1 MAPVEYSIFDSAS
14 LPGCPFLCP
23 NISKSS
29 LAPAHVGDKMSCEQ
43 TINKIAIPYPQR
55 AGPGVERGAGLERTP
70 LSLDEELFLGHLELA
85 NNSKRN
91 GDPRGL

>member
-1 MAPVEYSIFDSAS
+1 MHIIPQACCIS
-14 LPGCPFLCP
+14 LLC
-23 NISKSS
+23 
-29 LAPAHVGDKMSCEQ
+29 
-43 TINKIAIPYPQR
+43 INKIAIPYPQR

-91 GDPRGL
+91 GDPRGLQVERQRCPLNRERPLPWRDGGRIGR